1 MRAPI
6 KVAAVD
12 LFCGAGG
19 LTHGLIKAGI
29 DVRLGIDLDPACRY
43 PIEQNNNTLFLEKD
57 ISKLAP
63 SDILNVFDESE
74 ISLMAG
80 CAPCQPFSSYSQ
92 SARRHK
98 THKDW
103 GLLSLFSELVFKIK
117 PTLVTIEN
125 VPPLQNQKIFE
136 EFVKK
141 LVDHGYFVDFKV
153 VKCTDIG
160 LPQSRQRLVLV
171 ASSLGLI
178 TLPDTYKPTKTV
190 RETISELPAISAGA
204 SHPEDPLHAAA
215 SLSELN
221 LARIRHSKPGGTWRD
236 WPEELRAPCHV
247 RKSGSTYPSV
257 YGRMKWDEPAP
268 TITTQCYGFGNGRF
282 GHPEQDRAIS
292 LREAAMIQSFPKDY
306 VFSPKDTRVNF
317 NNLGRLIGNAVPVLL
332 GEYIGN
338 TLMDHVKSNCAQNQP
353 YQSFTETKALSA

>member
-1 MRAPI
+1 MSSTKKI
-6 KVAAVD
+6 AAVD

-29 DVRLGIDLDPACRY
+29 DVRVGIDLDPACHY
-43 PIEQNNNTLFLEKD
+43 PIEKNNNTRFIKADVSQLTPLEISSLFK
-57 ISKLAP
+57 KT
-63 SDILNVFDESE
+63 E

-103 GLLSLFSELVFKIK
+103 GLLSSFSELVFKVK
-117 PTLVTIEN
+117 PKLVTIEN
-125 VPPLQNQKIFE
+125 VPPLRNQKIFKD
-136 EFVKK
+136 FVTK
-141 LVDHGYFVDFKV
+141 LTNHGYFVDFKI
-153 VKCTDIG
+153 VKCANIG

-171 ASSLGLI
+171 ASSLGPI

-190 RETISELPAISAGA
+190 RETISELPPISAGS

-236 WPEELRAPCHV
+236 WPGELRAPCHV
-247 RKSGSTYPSV
+247 RESGSTYPAV

-292 LREAAMIQSFPKDY
+292 LREAAMIQSFPKNY
-306 VFSPKDTRVNF
+306 VFYPKGTRANF
-317 NNLGRLIGNAVPVLL
+317 NSLGRLIGNAVPVLL

-338 TLMDHVKSNCAQNQP
+338 TLMGHVATTCKSV
-353 YQSFTETKALSA
+353 